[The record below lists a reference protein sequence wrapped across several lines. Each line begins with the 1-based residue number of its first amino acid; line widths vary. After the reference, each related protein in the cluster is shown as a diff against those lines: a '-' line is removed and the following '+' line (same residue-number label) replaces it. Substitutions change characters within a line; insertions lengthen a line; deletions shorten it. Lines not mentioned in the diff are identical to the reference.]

1 MNMTTVIR
9 TESKR
14 QRVAPFASR
23 VLHLAVGARRWLAL
37 STVVTLAIT
46 ATYVGQGIAIAQ
58 ALAMVFAGR
67 PWQVVLGPLAVVAAL
82 LLTRAALMW
91 ARELVIVITGRAVK
105 DSLRRRLYAK
115 LFELGPGYT
124 AANRTGAT
132 QATVVDGVEK
142 LDVYFSRFLSQLLGA
157 ALSALAILIGLT
169 FIDPLIGAV
178 LFAGALAITATP
190 LLARHLQAERAG
202 WFWGLWRRLGAE
214 YLDVL
219 QGMTT
224 LKAFGVSRER
234 GRELARESHD
244 FYRASIGFVAVANL
258 RTGAMGLLSVAGV
271 SLAIGLGAVRLAT
284 GSLDVLGLLLVLL
297 LAREAFRPL
306 EELQKAYHSA
316 YPAISAAGGVFQL
329 LDASSPVVE
338 TSRPQPPPTSSS
350 ITFDGVSFGYR
361 DGQDVISALSF
372 AVEEG
377 QTVAIVGR
385 SGAGKSTI
393 VSLLLRFFDPGS
405 GRILLGG
412 QDIRELS
419 LARLRGLISVVAQD
433 TYLFHGTV
441 RDNLLLGRPNADAGQ
456 LEAAAVAAGAHDF
469 ISRLPDGYDTVVGE
483 RGATLSGGERQ
494 RIAIARALLKD
505 APILVLDEA
514 TSSIDS
520 ANEAEIQQ
528 ALDRL
533 AAGRT
538 TLVIA
543 HRLSTVRN
551 ADRILLLDSGRVADA
566 GTHAEMLEQSAGY
579 QRLVAA
585 QAVSR

>member
-1 MNMTTVIR
+1 MTPR
-9 TESKR
+9 LLR
-14 QRVAPFASR
+14 
-23 VLHLAVGARRWLAL
+23 LAAAVPGRLAL
-37 STVVTLAIT
+37 GTAVTLAVT
-46 ATYVGQGIAIAQ
+46 ATHVGQGIAIAQ
-58 ALAMVFAGR
+58 ALAVVFAGA
-67 PWQVVLGPLAVVAAL
+67 PWQGVLVPLAVVAVML
-82 LLTRAALMW
+82 VTRAALLW
-91 ARELVIVITGRAVK
+91 AGELVVVTTGRAVK
-105 DSLRRRLYAK
+105 DSLRRRLYAR

-142 LDVYFSRFLSQLLGA
+142 IDVYVSRFLSQLLGA
-157 ALSALAILIGLT
+157 ALGALAILTGLVLVDPVIG
-169 FIDPLIGAV
+169 GV

-190 LLARHLQAERAG
+190 LLARRLQAERAG

-258 RTGAMGLLSVAGV
+258 RTGAMGLLSVTGV
-271 SLAIGLGAVRLAT
+271 CLAIGLGAVRLA
-284 GSLDVLGLLLVLL
+284 GGQLDVLGLLLVLL

-316 YPAISAAGGVFQL
+316 YPAISAAGGIFEL
-329 LDASSPVVE
+329 LDAEPAVTE
-338 TSRPQPPPTSSS
+338 ARRPQPPPVSAS
-350 ITFDGVSFGYR
+350 ISFDRVSFGYR
-361 DGQDVISALSF
+361 DGRDVVSDLSF

-377 QTVAIVGR
+377 RTVAIVGR

-393 VSLLLRFFDPGS
+393 VSLLLRFFDPRS
-405 GRILLGG
+405 GRVLLGG
-412 QDIRELS
+412 HDVRELS
-419 LARLRGLISVVAQD
+419 LARLRGLIAVVAQD

-441 RDNLLLGRPNADAGQ
+441 RDNLLLGRPDADAGQ
-456 LEAAAVAAGAHDF
+456 VEAAAAAAGAHDF
-469 ISRLPDGYDTVVGE
+469 ITRLPDGYDTVVGE
-483 RGATLSGGERQ
+483 RGVTLSGGERQ
-494 RIAIARALLKD
+494 RVAIARALLKD

-520 ANEAEIQQ
+520 ANEAQIQR

-543 HRLSTVRN
+543 HRLSTVRD
-551 ADRILLLDSGRVADA
+551 ADRILLLDHGRVAAA
-566 GTHAEMLEQSAGY
+566 GTHSELLERSAGY

>member
-1 MNMTTVIR
+1 MTPR
-9 TESKR
+9 LLR
-14 QRVAPFASR
+14 
-23 VLHLAVGARRWLAL
+23 LAAAVPGRLAL
-37 STVVTLAIT
+37 GTAVTLAVT
-46 ATYVGQGIAIAQ
+46 ATHVGQGIAIAQ
-58 ALAMVFAGR
+58 ALAVVFAGA
-67 PWQVVLGPLAVVAAL
+67 PWQGVLVPLAVVAVML
-82 LLTRAALMW
+82 VTRAALLW
-91 ARELVIVITGRAVK
+91 AGELVVVTTGRAVK
-105 DSLRRRLYAK
+105 DSLRRRLYAR

-142 LDVYFSRFLSQLLGA
+142 IDVYVSRFLSQLLGA
-157 ALSALAILIGLT
+157 ALGALAILTGLVLVDPVIG
-169 FIDPLIGAV
+169 GV

-190 LLARHLQAERAG
+190 LLARRLQAERAG

-271 SLAIGLGAVRLAT
+271 CLAIGLGAVRLA
-284 GSLDVLGLLLVLL
+284 GGQLDVLGLLLVLL

-316 YPAISAAGGVFQL
+316 YPAISAAGGIFEL
-329 LDASSPVVE
+329 LDAEPAITE
-338 TSRPQPPPTSSS
+338 ARRPQPPPVSAS
-350 ITFDGVSFGYR
+350 ISFDRVSFGYR
-361 DGQDVISALSF
+361 DGRDVVSDLSF

-377 QTVAIVGR
+377 RTVAIVGR

-393 VSLLLRFFDPGS
+393 VSLLLRFFDPRS
-405 GRILLGG
+405 GRVLLGG
-412 QDIRELS
+412 HDVRELS
-419 LARLRGLISVVAQD
+419 LARLRGLIAVVAQD

-441 RDNLLLGRPNADAGQ
+441 RDNLLLGRPDADAGQ
-456 LEAAAVAAGAHDF
+456 VEAAAAAAGAHDF
-469 ISRLPDGYDTVVGE
+469 IARLPDGYDTVVGE
-483 RGATLSGGERQ
+483 RGVTLSGGERQ
-494 RIAIARALLKD
+494 RVAIARALLKD

-520 ANEAEIQQ
+520 ANEAQIQR

-543 HRLSTVRN
+543 HRLSTVRD
-551 ADRILLLDSGRVADA
+551 ADRILLLDHGRVAAA
-566 GTHAEMLEQSAGY
+566 GTHSELLERSAGY

>member
-1 MNMTTVIR
+1 MTPR
-9 TESKR
+9 LLR
-14 QRVAPFASR
+14 
-23 VLHLAVGARRWLAL
+23 LAAGARGWLAL
-37 STVVTLAIT
+37 GTAVTLAIT
-46 ATYVGQGIAIAQ
+46 ATHVGQGIAIAQ
-58 ALAMVFAGR
+58 ALAVVFAGQ
-67 PWQVVLGPLAVVAAL
+67 PWQGVLVPLAVVGSML
-82 LLTRAALMW
+82 VTRAVLLW
-91 ARELVIVITGRAVK
+91 ARELVTVTTGRAVK

-142 LDVYFSRFLSQLLGA
+142 IDVYVSRFLSQLLGA
-157 ALSALAILIGLT
+157 AIGALAILTGLVVV
-169 FIDPLIGAV
+169 DPLIGGV

-190 LLARHLQAERAG
+190 LLARRLQAERAG
-202 WFWGLWRRLGAE
+202 WFWGLWRRLGAD

-234 GRELARESHD
+234 GRELARESHE

-271 SLAIGLGAVRLAT
+271 SLAIGLGAMRLAT
-284 GSLDVLGLLLVLL
+284 GQLDVLGLLLVLL

-316 YPAISAAGGVFQL
+316 YPAISAAGGIFEL
-329 LDASSPVVE
+329 LDATPAVVE
-338 TSRPQPPPTSSS
+338 TRHPQPPPASSS
-350 ITFDGVSFGYR
+350 ISFDRVSFGYR
-361 DGQDVISALSF
+361 EGQEVVSELSF

-377 QTVAIVGR
+377 RTVAIVGR

-393 VSLLLRFFDPGS
+393 VALLLRFFDPRS
-405 GRILLGG
+405 GRILVGG

-441 RDNLLLGRPNADAGQ
+441 RDNLLLGRADADAGQ
-456 LEAAAVAAGAHDF
+456 VEAAAVAAGAHDF
-469 ISRLPDGYDTVVGE
+469 ISRLADGYDTVVGE

-520 ANEAEIQQ
+520 AHEAEIQQ

-543 HRLSTVRN
+543 HRLSTVRD
-551 ADRILLLDSGRVADA
+551 ADRILLLDHGRVADA
-566 GTHAEMLEQSAGY
+566 GTHAELLERSAGY
-579 QRLVAA
+579 QQLVAA

>member
-1 MNMTTVIR
+1 MTTVIKPAS
-9 TESKR
+9 TR
-14 QRVAPFASR
+14 QRVAPLTPR
-23 VLHLAVGARRWLAL
+23 LLRLAACVRGWLAL
-37 STVVTLAIT
+37 GTAVTLAIT

-58 ALAMVFAGR
+58 ALAVVFAGA
-67 PWQVVLGPLAVVAAL
+67 PWQGVLVPLVVVSGMLV
-82 LLTRAALMW
+82 TRAALIW
-91 ARELVIVITGRAVK
+91 ARELVIVATGRAMK

-142 LDVYFSRFLSQLLGA
+142 IDVYVSRFLSQLLGA
-157 ALSALAILIGLT
+157 AIGALAILTGLVLV
-169 FIDPLIGAV
+169 DPLIGGV

-190 LLARHLQAERAG
+190 LLARRLQAERAG

-234 GRELARESHD
+234 GRELSRESHE

-284 GSLDVLGLLLVLL
+284 GQLDVLGLLLVLL

-316 YPAISAAGGVFQL
+316 YPAISAAGGVFEL
-329 LDASSPVVE
+329 LDASPAVTE
-338 TSRPQPPPTSSS
+338 ARQPQPQPASSS
-350 ITFDGVSFGYR
+350 ISFDRVSFGYR
-361 DGQDVISALSF
+361 DGQDVVSELSF

-377 QTVAIVGR
+377 RTVAIVGR

-393 VSLLLRFFDPGS
+393 VALLLRFFDPRS
-405 GRILLGG
+405 GRVLLGG
-412 QDIRELS
+412 RDIRELS
-419 LARLRGLISVVAQD
+419 LAQLRGLISVVAQD

-441 RDNLLLGRPNADAGQ
+441 RDNLLLGRPDAAAEQ
-456 LEAAAVAAGAHDF
+456 VEVAAVAAGAHNF
-469 ISRLPDGYDTVVGE
+469 ICRLPDGYDTVVGE

-520 ANEAEIQQ
+520 AHEAEIQQ

-543 HRLSTVRN
+543 HRLSTVRD
-551 ADRILLLDSGRVADA
+551 ADRILLLDHGRVAAA
-566 GTHAEMLEQSAGY
+566 GTHAELLERSAGY

>member
-1 MNMTTVIR
+1 MLR
-9 TESKR
+9 
-14 QRVAPFASR
+14 
-23 VLHLAVGARRWLAL
+23 LAAGARGWLAL
-37 STVVTLAIT
+37 GTAVTLAIT
-46 ATYVGQGIAIAQ
+46 ATHVGQGIAIAQ
-58 ALAMVFAGR
+58 ALAVVFAGH
-67 PWQVVLGPLAVVAAL
+67 PWQGVLVPLAVVGSML
-82 LLTRAALMW
+82 VTRAVLLW
-91 ARELVIVITGRAVK
+91 ARELVTVTTGRAVK
-105 DSLRRRLYAK
+105 NSLRGRLYAK

-142 LDVYFSRFLSQLLGA
+142 IDVYVSRFLSQLLGA
-157 ALSALAILIGLT
+157 ALGALAILIGLVLV
-169 FIDPLIGAV
+169 DPLVGGV

-190 LLARHLQAERAG
+190 LLARRLQAERAG
-202 WFWGLWRRLGAE
+202 WFWGLWRRLGAD

-234 GRELARESHD
+234 GRELARESHE

-284 GSLDVLGLLLVLL
+284 GQLDVLGLLLVLL

-316 YPAISAAGGVFQL
+316 YPAISAAGGILEL
-329 LDASSPVVE
+329 LDASPAVVE
-338 TSRPQPPPTSSS
+338 TRHPQPPPASSS
-350 ITFDGVSFGYR
+350 ISFDRVSFGYR
-361 DGQDVISALSF
+361 DGQDVIAGLSF

-377 QTVAIVGR
+377 RTVAIVGR
-385 SGAGKSTI
+385 SGAGKSTL
-393 VSLLLRFFDPGS
+393 VALLLRFFDPRS
-405 GRILLGG
+405 GRILVGG

-441 RDNLLLGRPNADAGQ
+441 RDNLLLGRPDAGPERV
-456 LEAAAVAAGAHDF
+456 EAAAIAAGAHGF
-469 ISRLPDGYDTVVGE
+469 ITRLPDGYDTVVGE

-543 HRLSTVRN
+543 HRLSTVRD
-551 ADRILLLDSGRVADA
+551 ADRILLLDHGQVADA
-566 GTHAEMLEQSAGY
+566 GTHAELLERSAGY
-579 QRLVAA
+579 QQLVAA

>member
-1 MNMTTVIR
+1 MTPR
-9 TESKR
+9 LLR
-14 QRVAPFASR
+14 
-23 VLHLAVGARRWLAL
+23 LAAAARGRLAL
-37 STVVTLAIT
+37 GTAVTLAVT
-46 ATYVGQGIAIAQ
+46 ATHVGQGVAIAQ
-58 ALAMVFAGR
+58 ALAVVFAGV
-67 PWQVVLGPLAVVAAL
+67 PWQGVLVPLAVVAVML
-82 LLTRAALMW
+82 VTRAALLW
-91 ARELVIVITGRAVK
+91 AGELVVVTTGRAVK
-105 DSLRRRLYAK
+105 DSLRKRLYAK

-142 LDVYFSRFLSQLLGA
+142 IDVYVSRFLSQLLGA
-157 ALSALAILIGLT
+157 VLGALAILTGLVLV
-169 FIDPLIGAV
+169 DPLIGGV

-190 LLARHLQAERAG
+190 LLARRLQAERAG

-271 SLAIGLGAVRLAT
+271 CLAIGLGSLRLAA
-284 GSLDVLGLLLVLL
+284 GQLDVLGLLLVLL

-316 YPAISAAGGVFQL
+316 YPAISAAGGIFEL
-329 LDASSPVVE
+329 LDAAPAV
-338 TSRPQPPPTSSS
+338 TGPRRPQPPSASAS
-350 ITFDGVSFGYR
+350 ISFDRVSFGYR
-361 DGQDVISALSF
+361 DGRDVVSDLSF
-372 AVEEG
+372 TVEEG
-377 QTVAIVGR
+377 RTVAIVGR

-393 VSLLLRFFDPGS
+393 VSLLLRFFDPRS
-405 GRILLGG
+405 GRVLLGG

-419 LARLRGLISVVAQD
+419 LARLRGLIAVVAQD

-441 RDNLLLGRPNADAGQ
+441 RDNLLLGRPGGDAGQ
-456 LEAAAVAAGAHDF
+456 VEAAAVAAGAHDF

-483 RGATLSGGERQ
+483 RGVTLSGGERQ
-494 RIAIARALLKD
+494 RVAIARALLKD

-520 ANEAEIQQ
+520 AGEAEIQR

-543 HRLSTVRN
+543 HRLSTVRD
-551 ADRILLLDSGRVADA
+551 ADRILLLDHGRVAA
-566 GTHAEMLEQSAGY
+566 IGTHAELLERSAGY